1 MNKPRLYHTLRARF
15 ETSKDLVQK
24 GKTAEASDLNQL
36 NINETLIEIL
46 AALEEISDTLKAPA
60 AEPKPVKLAANPKSG
75 KS

>member
-36 NINETLIEIL
+36 TITEALIEIL
-46 AALEEISDTLKAPA
+46 ATLEEISESLQVLAGGTLQPGS
-60 AEPKPVKLAANPKSG
+60 VSNPKS
-75 KS
+75 SS